1 MNRGRTGGCLFF
13 LLSLGYGVAAADIP
27 TLPIDEFEAMNARS
41 LPFILSGAGMI
52 LSLIML
58 VFPVADSE
66 NGGAAGEGSLLDG
79 YWTVVA
85 ALIAAIIAYALVL
98 ERLGFL
104 LSTALFLAAGFL
116 ILGERRWPV
125 VLGLPLALVCT
136 LWLILVPG
144 LDIYLAPGSLMAGL
158 FG

>member
-1 MNRGRTGGCLFF
+1 MNRGRIGGCLFF
-13 LLSLGYGVAAADIP
+13 LLSLGYGVAATDIP

-41 LPFILSGAGMI
+41 LPFVLSGAGMI

-58 VFPVADSE
+58 VFPAADSE
-66 NGGAAGEGSLLDG
+66 DGGAKDEVGLLDG
-79 YWTVVA
+79 YWMVVA
-85 ALIAAIIAYALVL
+85 ALIAAVIAYALVL

-125 VLGLPLALVCT
+125 VFGLPFALVGT

-144 LDIYLAPGSLMAGL
+144 LDIYLAPGSLLARL